1 MQEIQ
6 QEAKSSKNLDPDS
19 MKLQS
24 AQMEFMHGYM
34 LEISEDGQ
42 QTEKNINNLEV
53 ETGKLN
59 KLLDTLFDQIRT
71 LHY

>member
-1 MQEIQ
+1 
-6 QEAKSSKNLDPDS
+6 